1 MWMRGGKTKLKSL
14 IRFHSVNKINN
25 YNGGGGRCRKK
36 SKSIYRTSQ
45 NIRIINVFLK
55 SLLSESFLL
64 LGVTVYLTSLGCP
77 PTLCWLIFEPAVGTT
92 QIVIW
97 SYSCVFLPPMSPAI
111 RTSVFSFVGALSDL
125 FIFHRHIVFLVDRVD
140 LICSLYS

>member
-1 MWMRGGKTKLKSL
+1 
-14 IRFHSVNKINN
+14 V
-25 YNGGGGRCRKK
+25 GGGCRKK

-77 PTLCWLIFEPAVGTT
+77 PTLCWLISEPAVGTT

-125 FIFHRHIVFLVDRVD
+125 LISNFLN
-140 LICSLYS
+140 LLLFFLHLFLCLLFLLFFSPCS